1 MVVGFAMRRL
11 CDGARDRGVRLTE
24 RAYMSDS
31 VLLTC
36 PKCHHV
42 LDRKVTGSVE
52 VDVCGACGGLWLDRA
67 ELVRLKLF
75 AEPWEISL
83 VHEPG
88 IRNVPPTSKLVRLA
102 CPRCGDRLSIFE
114 LAEVAVDICDGCR
127 GIWLDRGELKPA
139 LKALTRDAAA
149 DVLDALLG
157 VAKPPGGE
165 QS

>member
-67 ELVRLKLF
+67 ELYYASSLSLPVFPAMSDEDVERV
-75 AEPWEISL
+75 IS
-83 VHEPG
+83 
-88 IRNVPPTSKLVRLA
+88 T
-102 CPRCGDRLSIFE
+102 
-114 LAEVAVDICDGCR
+114 
-127 GIWLDRGELKPA
+127 
-139 LKALTRDAAA
+139 LTRWAA
-149 DVLDALLG
+149 
-157 VAKPPGGE
+157 
-165 QS
+165 S